1 MTQIFLSYRRA
12 DSDVIAGRIRDRLA
26 LAYGDKSVFMDI
38 DNIPFGADFRS
49 HIKDTLLGGDVL
61 IAIVGPKWLGRDET
75 GRSRLD
81 EESDPVRLELEA
93 ALDRRLPVIPVLVH
107 GAKMPE
113 ATELPPSLKDFAFFN
128 AATVDVGRD
137 FHPHLERLIR
147 SINPLLKRTPLR
159 RYGWWAAVAALLLV
173 AGVAG
178 VFLFRIA
185 SGPPP
190 QVSKD
195 SGTRDNE
202 KPIAQPSESW
212 LVFRTLGVS
221 DLRATANDA
230 NKKGYQLRTI
240 NGYRLDGSER
250 YAMLWARENRG
261 SVRGG
266 WDFDSTA
273 HQKRHDELA
282 AAGFRPL
289 FISAY
294 ESSSGVRYSDVW
306 LQARGADWIVH
317 REMSADALR
326 AAVDEMAKKGL
337 QPVHVYGYAANGRS
351 QFIAIF
357 ERRQDEPNVVTI
369 DMPGPD
375 TQKVLDSHIKQNY
388 RPKSISGYRIGT
400 DDYLTTLWEKGRA
413 VSTNFGV
420 TEKNLDA
427 ALTQRKQQGLHLTY
441 LSVYAGLGG
450 LRHNLIWEKP

>member
-26 LAYGDKSVFMDI
+26 LTYGDKSVFMDI
-38 DNIPFGADFRS
+38 DNIPYGADFRS

-61 IAIVGPKWLGRDET
+61 IAIVGPKWLGRDEA

-128 AATVDVGRD
+128 AATVDAGRD

-147 SINPLLKRTPLR
+147 SINPLLKRTALR
-159 RYGWWAAVAALLLV
+159 RYGWWAAAAALLLV
-173 AGVAG
+173 AAVAG
-178 VFLFRIA
+178 AFLFRAA
-185 SGPPP
+185 SPPI

-195 SGTRDNE
+195 VGTRDNE
-202 KPIAQPSESW
+202 KPIAQPSDPW
-212 LVFRTLGVS
+212 LIFRTLGVN
-221 DLRATANDA
+221 DLRATTNDVS
-230 NKKGYQLRTI
+230 KKGYQLRSI

-250 YAMLWARENRG
+250 YAMLWVRENKGR
-261 SVRGG
+261 VRGG
-266 WDFDSTA
+266 WDFESA
-273 HQKRHDELA
+273 AYQKRHDELA
-282 AAGFRPL
+282 ASGFRPL

-306 LQARGADWIVH
+306 IQARGVDWIVH

-326 AAVDEMAKKGL
+326 AAVSEMAKKGL
-337 QPVHVYGYAANGRS
+337 HPVHVYGYAADGRS

-357 ERRQDEPNVVTI
+357 ERQQGESNIVSI

-375 TQKVLDSHIKQNY
+375 TQKVLDSHVKQDY
-388 RPKSISGYRIGT
+388 RPKSISGYRIGGS
-400 DDYLTTLWEKGRA
+400 DYLTTLWAKGRA
-413 VSTNFGV
+413 ASSNFGL

-450 LRHNLIWEKP
+450 LRHNLIWERP